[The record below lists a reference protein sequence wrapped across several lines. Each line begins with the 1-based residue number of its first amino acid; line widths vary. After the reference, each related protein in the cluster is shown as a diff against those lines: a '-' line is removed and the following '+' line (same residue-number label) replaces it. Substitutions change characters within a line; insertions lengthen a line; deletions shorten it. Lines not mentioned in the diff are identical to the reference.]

1 MQTCKTTV
9 GKVLRKKKCIGHVY
23 ISRMIRTLQ
32 NPDSKDGLS
41 FLNGREEEEEAK
53 QGIVEVGPGF
63 AVLQNGGSGTVSTNL
78 QEKRTGNGRLSGSHV
93 AQIDPTEKQVS
104 TMFMKIDMNIFL
116 SKEYM
121 LKHLPIRSQFI
132 EFDLFL
138 QRFEFLSLVHG
149 SGTMMPQFQVP
160 YLQSYHQHRIPITH
174 PAHKIHYS
182 NPYPDQLS
190 TASSHQVGLPKQTQT
205 MILPI
210 PV

>member
-1 MQTCKTTV
+1 
-9 GKVLRKKKCIGHVY
+9 
-23 ISRMIRTLQ
+23 MIRTLQ

-104 TMFMKIDMNIFL
+104 TMFMNIFL

-121 LKHLPIRSQFI
+121 LKHLPIRSQFIITLFNCI